1 MRTFLITSLL
11 GMILILI
18 LWVAG
23 TSSVSATS
31 PTSSKYISNNGLPTP
46 TTSATLTDIMGQATA
61 LTLTITP
68 TPSITPEFKPPVHLP
83 LVFRALEPTPTP
95 TPINPPSKVLYC
107 DDPSVE
113 IPDDTSQGVSS
124 TISIEDLRYIV
135 DLDIRLDVS
144 HPWVGDLA
152 FTLTHQ
158 ESGNSISLIH
168 RPGLPGGNSGCG
180 EDDIAA
186 ILDDDI
192 SLPAESQCSPRWAA
206 ISGIYFPEQPLAMF
220 DGEIMTGNWELNAS
234 DHNQFDVGQ
243 LNEWCLA
250 AVVSEAPLQPTP
262 TPTVLPLPDET
273 HISGVTG
280 QRQSLPLDCES
291 RSAVDW
297 ANYFD
302 VQIDEIDFFHDLPES
317 DHPDVGFVGSV
328 YGAWGQI
335 PPAPYGVHA
344 EPVANLLRDYGLS
357 AHAHRPLS
365 WDSLRAEIA
374 TGRPV
379 IVWILG
385 NIDQGNYEYV
395 TNGIPVYYF
404 PPDETLTIVARYEHT
419 IIVTGY
425 TPSSVTFL
433 NGGTISEKSLSQF
446 LESWSALGNMAITTQ
461 P

>member
-1 MRTFLITSLL
+1 MRTFLITSIL

-18 LWVAG
+18 LLVTG
-23 TSSVSATS
+23 TSSVFATA
-31 PTSSKYISNNGLPTP
+31 PTSSAYSSNNDLPTP
-46 TTSATLTDIMGQATA
+46 TPSTTSIDMIEQEATLTS
-61 LTLTITP
+61 TITP
-68 TPSITPEFKPPVHLP
+68 TPTQPPEFKPPVHLP
-83 LVFRALEPTPTP
+83 LIFRALEPTPTP

-107 DDPSVE
+107 ADPSVG
-113 IPDDTSQGVSS
+113 IPDDDSRGVSS
-124 TISIEDLRYIV
+124 TIIIESLRYIV
-135 DLDIRLDVS
+135 DLDIQLDVS

-158 ESGNSISLIH
+158 NTGNSTTLLH
-168 RPGLPGGNSGCG
+168 RPGLPGENSGCG

-206 ISGIYFPEQPLAMF
+206 ISGVYLPEQTLAMF
-220 DGEIMTGNWELNAS
+220 DGEMIAGNWEINAS
-234 DHNQFDVGQ
+234 DHNQFDEGQ
-243 LNEWCLA
+243 LNQWCLA
-250 AVVSEAPLQPTP
+250 ATVSDAPLPPTP
-262 TPTVLPLPDET
+262 TPTVPPLPDEALIT
-273 HISGVTG
+273 GVTG
-280 QRQSLPLDCES
+280 QRQALPLDCES

-297 ANYFD
+297 ANFFD
-302 VQIDEIDFFHDLPES
+302 VQIDEIDFFHNLPES

-328 YGAWGQI
+328 YGTWGQI

-357 AHAHRPLS
+357 AYTHRPLS

-374 TGRPV
+374 AGRPV

-385 NIDQGNYEYV
+385 NINQGNYEYV
-395 TNGIPVYYF
+395 VNGIPVYYF

-433 NGGTISEKSLSQF
+433 NGGTISEKSLNQF